1 MRKLELNTG
10 YDVYI
15 GYDIDFDYLCDKD
28 KKHLYVIDK
37 TVFELYGRNIPG
49 EKVIVGP
56 GERAK
61 DISVIMAIYDA
72 CMNMQLNRDDRIVA
86 VGGGSAGD
94 AAGFA
99 ASTYKRG
106 VGFINVPTTLLA
118 MIDSSIGGKTAID
131 YSGVKNQIGTF
142 YDPMAVYIFLDFLR
156 TLPPDVVNS
165 SMGEV
170 IKYAVLDRG
179 FYEWLNHHCGDVRSM
194 NLEAIEEMIRLCISI
209 KAEIVSNDRLDRGV
223 RSCLNLGHTIGHAI
237 ELRYGLSHGLA
248 VAKGIYYESMLSYKM
263 GILRKSEFLA
273 IQELINKFGLNTDI
287 SIDKET
293 LALTSFDK
301 KNTSGKI
308 GFILPEDIG
317 KWRKVLISKEELYDV
332 TNQFILET

>member
-1 MRKLELNTG
+1 MRKLELNIG

-15 GYDIDFDYLCDKD
+15 SYDIDFDDLCDKD

-37 TVFELYGRNIPG
+37 TVSELYGRNIQG
-49 EKVIVGP
+49 EKIVVGP

-61 DISVIMAIYDA
+61 DISVIMGIYNA
-72 CMNMQLNRDDRIVA
+72 CMKMELNREDNIVA
-86 VGGGSAGD
+86 IGGGSTGD

-142 YDPMAVYIFLDFLR
+142 YDPICVYICLDFLR
-156 TLPPDVVNS
+156 TLSLEEISS

-170 IKYAVLDRG
+170 IKYAVLDKE
-179 FYEWLNHHCGDVRSM
+179 FYGWLNYNLDDVRSM
-194 NLEAIEEMIRLCISI
+194 NLETIEEMIRRCITI
-209 KAEIVSNDRLDRGV
+209 KTEIVAKDRLDRGA
-223 RSCLNLGHTIGHAI
+223 RSCLNMGHTIGHAI
-237 ELRYGLSHGLA
+237 ELYYGLSHGLA

-263 GILRKSEFLA
+263 GILRKSELLA
-273 IQELINKFGLNTDI
+273 IQELINKFGINTDI

-293 LALTSFDK
+293 LALTFFDK
-301 KNTSGKI
+301 KNISGKI

-317 KWRKVLISKEELYDV
+317 KWRKVILSKEELYDV
-332 TNQFILET
+332 TNQFI

>member
-1 MRKLELNTG
+1 MRKLGLNTG

-15 GYDIDFDYLCDKD
+15 GRNIDFESLCDKG

-37 TVFELYGRNIPG
+37 TVSELYGRDIRG
-49 EKVIVGP
+49 EKVVVGP

-61 DISVIMAIYDA
+61 DISVIMEIYDA
-72 CMNMQLNRDDRIVA
+72 CMKMELSRGDEIVA
-86 VGGGSAGD
+86 IGGGSAGD

-99 ASTYKRG
+99 ASTFKRG

-131 YSGVKNQIGTF
+131 YKGVKNMVGTF
-142 YDPMAVYIFLDFLR
+142 YDPACVYIFLDFLQ
-156 TLPPDVVNS
+156 TLPPEEISS

-179 FYEWLNHHCGDVRSM
+179 FYDWLNENLDGVRTLNPDSIEALIRHC
-194 NLEAIEEMIRLCISI
+194 ITI
-209 KAEIVSNDRLDRGV
+209 KTEIVAMDRMDRGV
-223 RSCLNLGHTIGHAI
+223 RSCLNMGHTIGHAV
-237 ELRYGLSHGLA
+237 ELRYGMSHGLA
-248 VAKGIYYESMLSYKM
+248 VATGIYYESLISYRL
-263 GILRKSEFLA
+263 GILRKPQLLA
-273 IQELINKFGLNTDI
+273 IHDLIKKFGLNTDI
-287 SIDKET
+287 SIDEET

-301 KNTSGKI
+301 KNISGKI

-317 KWRKVLISKEELYDV
+317 KWRKVPVSKEELYDL
-332 TNQFILET
+332 IL